1 MPVGNFFEQHMARRL
16 ATGATGE
23 TNLHT
28 ILWQNLSETASFGSS
43 QDTLLY
49 FAVVVVVVLGLSNY
63 FVVSLSQSLSPF

>member
-1 MPVGNFFEQHMARRL
+1 MARRL

-49 FAVVVVVVLGLSNY
+49 FAVVVVVVVLGLSNY
-63 FVVSLSQSLSPF
+63 FVISLSLLKGVSFSQGKFN